1 MPRVPCIEVS
11 VSFSVAECA
20 RLTPVA
26 WAMLRALQ
34 TFPTGSRPA
43 FTTLSQKLH
52 IFEVSFLDSA
62 WAVLCE
68 HRAVTHHTFDMAE
81 PTSVGLN
88 ALKTNYFLLSPQD
101 DRVASIYLGRDG
113 NRSVESSEF
122 DLEDDS
128 RKFTIPA
135 WAGSHQ
141 QERLIDALKH
151 QSPDKLPSAG
161 EKILDWKF
169 DWENARFAYAF
180 WGKQT

>member
-34 TFPTGSRPA
+34 TFPTGSRPD

-62 WAVLCE
+62 WAILCE

-88 ALKTNYFLLSPQD
+88 ALKTNYFLLSQQE

-122 DLEDDS
+122 DLEVDS

-135 WAGSHQ
+135 WAGSHEK
-141 QERLIDALKH
+141 ERLIDALKH

-161 EKILDWKF
+161 ENILDWKF